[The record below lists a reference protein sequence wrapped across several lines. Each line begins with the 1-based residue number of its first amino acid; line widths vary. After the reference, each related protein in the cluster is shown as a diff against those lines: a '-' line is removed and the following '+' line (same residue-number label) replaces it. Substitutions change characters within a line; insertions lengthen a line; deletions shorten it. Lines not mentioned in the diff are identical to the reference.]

1 MLLYYRKWFT
11 VDDMYKYASENN
23 LYLLAMHAGEF
34 WRDYITN
41 HAWYDK
47 KFRNMFKSFRY
58 FLQDGD
64 EDIETVTTNFID
76 DVAFHLSLNSK
87 KYDELYRLYLI
98 ENTDMPIS
106 GNVNLQEILTK
117 VSTDSGDLTYGSR
130 QDSSQETTGA
140 RTDTVNR
147 SESLGARSDSES
159 SNIGSQNQ
167 TSTKKVFAFNSNDY
181 QDDVENTTINGA
193 RQDSKSNTLGAQS
206 NSVGGTDVKGSQTN
220 NGTFSKGQQIDS
232 RDLESTEDYTKT
244 IRGNNGYVSVAKTVE
259 QYKNFWNQYEFYEY
273 IFKEICKDLLLI

>member
-76 DVAFHLSLNSK
+76 DVAFHLSLNQK
-87 KYDELYRLYLI
+87 KYDELYRLYLV

-106 GNVNLQEILTK
+106 GNVNLQEILFKT
-117 VSTDSGDLTYGSR
+117 STDTGSLTYGNR
-130 QDSSQETTGA
+130 QDTSQEVSGA
-140 RTDTVNR
+140 RTDTINR
-147 SESLGARSDSES
+147 SESLGARSDSE
-159 SNIGSQNQ
+159 NDTIGSQNR
-167 TSTKKVFAFNSNDY
+167 TSTKKVFAFNSSDY
-181 QDDVENTTINGA
+181 EDDIQNSDNIGS
-193 RQDSKSNTLGAQS
+193 RQDSKSKSVGAQS
-206 NSVGGTDVKGSQTN
+206 NSSGGTDVKGSQTD
-220 NGTFSKGQQIDS
+220 NGTYTKGQQVDS
-232 RDLESTEDYTKT
+232 RNLASSENYTKT
-244 IRGNNGYVSVAKTVE
+244 IKGNNGYVSIAKTME
-259 QYKNFWNQYEFYEY
+259 QYKKFWNQYEFYEY